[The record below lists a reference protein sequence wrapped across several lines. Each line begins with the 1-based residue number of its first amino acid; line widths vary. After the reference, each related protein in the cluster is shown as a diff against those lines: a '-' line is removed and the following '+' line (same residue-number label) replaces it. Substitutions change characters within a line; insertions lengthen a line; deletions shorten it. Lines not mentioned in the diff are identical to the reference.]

1 MPNLQLLPGVQGPPL
16 RLVRP
21 QAAESAPAEKT
32 AFSDQKMPRWAIQ
45 LWMAVYLAVA
55 AGGLIYL
62 IFWVAPRHGWN

>member
-16 RLVRP
+16 RLVRS
-21 QAAESAPAEKT
+21 QAAESASTEKT
-32 AFSDQKMPRWAIQ
+32 AFPDQKMPRWAIQ
-45 LWMAVYLAVA
+45 LWMAVYLAIA